1 VDNPVERRGGFS
13 RGPGARGDG
22 IEGAAGIVI
31 ADSVDDRPEM
41 ARPSGRGAPAGM
53 NDDDA
58 TAAKP
63 GWTSIRAKSAG
74 RAQNAAEGGG
84 PARKADQGE
93 APIPRS
99 RLGRSRNTDA
109 ARAPRIRRARLK
121 IVNLDPW
128 SVMKVAFL
136 FSIALGLI
144 FLVAVALLW
153 TALDLLGF
161 FSTVGSTVSDVSG
174 GQHSSGFDVVSFFS
188 LPRVMGMATILVLI
202 DTIVITALATLA
214 SYLYNLS
221 TEIVGGVEVT
231 LAEEE

>member
-1 VDNPVERRGGFS
+1 MDNPVERRGGFG
-13 RGPGARGDG
+13 RGSGARGAG
-22 IEGAAGIVI
+22 VEGSAGIVI
-31 ADSVDDRPEM
+31 ADSINDRPEA
-41 ARPSGRGAPAGM
+41 ARPSGRGAPEGM
-53 NDDDA
+53 SGDEA
-58 TAAKP
+58 AAAKS
-63 GWTSIRAKSAG
+63 GWTSIKAKSGG

-84 PARKADQGE
+84 ARKNDQGE

-99 RLGRSRNTDA
+99 RLGRSRNTEA
-109 ARAPRIRRARLK
+109 GRAPRIRRARLK

-174 GQHSSGFDVVSFFS
+174 GQHSSGFDVVAFFS

>member
-1 VDNPVERRGGFS
+1 MDNPVERRGGFA
-13 RGPGARGDG
+13 RGQGARGAG
-22 IEGAAGIVI
+22 VEGAAGIVI
-31 ADSVDDRPEM
+31 ADSVDDRPEA
-41 ARPSGRGAPAGM
+41 ARPSGRGAPEGM
-53 NDDDA
+53 SGDDA
-58 TAAKP
+58 GAAKS
-63 GWTSIRAKSAG
+63 GWTSIKAKSG
-74 RAQNAAEGGG
+74 RSQNAAEGGG
-84 PARKADQGE
+84 ARKADPGE

-99 RLGRSRNTDA
+99 RLGRSRNTDTA
-109 ARAPRIRRARLK
+109 GRAPRIRRARLK

-174 GQHSSGFDVVSFFS
+174 GQHSSGFDVVAFFS